1 MLFQALLGGNTRQDS
16 MRMHFLLNNQEP
28 QAKQVMKKT
37 KLSFYVLVRALQ
49 IKNAFKDVLSHTF
62 SLSIFLF
69 ITFPADA
76 PLQQTPRILSV
87 VPL

>member
-1 MLFQALLGGNTRQDS
+1 
-16 MRMHFLLNNQEP
+16 MHHLLLNNQEP
-28 QAKQVMKKT
+28 QAKASDEKKQT
-37 KLSFYVLVRALQ
+37 VFLHTCKSSTNNFF
-49 IKNAFKDVLSHTF
+49 IHAFKDALSHVF